1 VCAYPVFGGLRLDPA
16 RNDQSSFDEQELTV
30 VVCNTTIADEH
41 VRRQADCKLIVS
53 AREALRTSQLGLNRA
68 ERAERGA
75 TQ

>member
-1 VCAYPVFGGLRLDPA
+1 MCAYPVFGGLRLDPA

-41 VRRQADCKLIVS
+41 VADCKLVVS
-53 AREALRTSQLGLNRA
+53 AREELRTSQLGLNRA